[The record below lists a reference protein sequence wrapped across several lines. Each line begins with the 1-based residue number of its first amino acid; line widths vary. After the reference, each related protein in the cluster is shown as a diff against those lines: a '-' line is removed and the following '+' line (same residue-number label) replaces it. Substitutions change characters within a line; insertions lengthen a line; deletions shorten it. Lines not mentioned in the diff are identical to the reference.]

1 LPTQRFRCAAAR
13 SLCPPMKPSSATRA
27 KPPMCSI
34 TLVSSVSIRLIKNN
48 KNQNN
53 MTLPSDYSLQPLR
66 RTPRNDCRIPC
77 HRTWPAIHR
86 CTFPV
91 GFMRSCGH
99 ICVLV
104 CLCGCVSCRGQ
115 HLFPCPPL
123 KRSCDSRVFVAAR
136 HESWQFGFK
145 SPSFPFSIP
154 ISPACCTYLCSGIA
168 NTHAC
173 TPKKKWLGLEIGA
186 SRPFNPFNS

>member
-1 LPTQRFRCAAAR
+1 VGYAAQVDCVSFNWER
-13 SLCPPMKPSSATRA
+13 DVKMHFPATPKR
-27 KPPMCSI
+27 
-34 TLVSSVSIRLIKNN
+34 
-48 KNQNN
+48 
-53 MTLPSDYSLQPLR
+53 QPLTLNR
-66 RTPRNDCRIPC
+66 AQSHLLGRARPPA
-77 HRTWPAIHR
+77 PAIWGHMQPHTLRLPGGEPLAATPR

>member
-1 LPTQRFRCAAAR
+1 MQPHTLRLQGGEPLAA
-13 SLCPPMKPSSATRA
+13 
-27 KPPMCSI
+27 
-34 TLVSSVSIRLIKNN
+34 
-48 KNQNN
+48 
-53 MTLPSDYSLQPLR
+53 
-66 RTPRNDCRIPC
+66 TP
-77 HRTWPAIHR
+77 R

-91 GFMRSCGH
+91 GFMRSCGY
-99 ICVLV
+99 ICVCLPV

-123 KRSCDSRVFVAAR
+123 KRSCDSRVFVAAQ

-145 SPSFPFSIP
+145 GPSFPFSILVP

-173 TPKKKWLGLEIGA
+173 TPRKLGICSLSESITMFRNKQINCA
-186 SRPFNPFNS
+186 YCIQVLKIF